1 LRVLVDT
8 NVVLDVLLDREPHV
22 AASAEILSRVESG
35 SVSGWLCA
43 TTITTL
49 SYLLTK
55 AAGSKKALAD
65 IHQLLSLFEIAP
77 VNRPVLEAALAL
89 GFDDFEDG
97 VLHEAARQIDAHAI
111 VTRNVGDFER
121 ADLPVYTPEELVEI
135 LELQAG

>member
-35 SVSGWLCA
+35 SFSGWLCA

-55 AAGSKKALAD
+55 AVGSEKALAD
-65 IHQLLSLFEIAP
+65 VRQILSLFEIAP
-77 VNRPVLEAALAL
+77 VNRPVLEGAVAL
-89 GFDDFEDG
+89 GFKDFEDA
-97 VLHEAARQIDAHAI
+97 VLHEAARQIDANAI
-111 VTRNVGDFER
+111 VTRNLDDFEH
-121 ADLPVYTPEELVEI
+121 AALPVYTPEELAEI
-135 LELQAG
+135 LNLQEG